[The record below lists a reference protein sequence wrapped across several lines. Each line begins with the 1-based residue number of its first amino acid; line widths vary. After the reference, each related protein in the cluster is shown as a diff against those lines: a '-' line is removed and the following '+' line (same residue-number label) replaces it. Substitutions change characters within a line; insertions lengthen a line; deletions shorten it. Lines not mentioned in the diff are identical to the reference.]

1 MTSNSA
7 RNTVSS
13 PLLKSLLIFPTAA
26 LLNSFSMTALLLV
39 FGLAGVSNVAA
50 DIGLVQS
57 ATLALFYAFSANAR
71 NLILGDTSG
80 STAPRLLWARILL
93 IAPLSLV
100 AYFLSVELAAVPA
113 ALAVILIIRRICEWI
128 GEIGLA
134 EHERNGQTKFAMHSS
149 MLECLMFLLAVLLPL
164 FFHWN
169 LAASAAPWAL
179 VPLVAVRGTKLA
191 LLGSLNL
198 ANFRSF
204 IPHLGSTAIIGT
216 STYVLRISIA
226 LLVGKAVAGDL
237 FTAFAL
243 GGLIPTIY
251 GQALAPTL
259 ARQSGKSGLSWQL
272 LSISAGMLL
281 ASLSLTIWV
290 LSQPRCL
297 AEWGRTPA
305 FWLATSAS
313 IGGGAFM
320 ILALALRTQLIQK
333 SKNNHIILGPD
344 MMANILISI
353 SVPFIYFIMGPN
365 SFAWLYVLSSLL
377 NLGFIIGVGRTD
389 KVSRGSITTALWG
402 IAFLLIMPL
411 FFQIDGGLFRDS
423 AFVFDSE
430 KRLLRLPIPISVL
443 GLFGGIALLGNYV
456 SALRALTTIFFTALF
471 FIASSLLSGRGN
483 HDFEG
488 AKLILLAQF
497 LLPMFGL
504 VLGQMYGGTLG
515 VPIFEKAAFFT
526 LMLLIPGQLV
536 AAWIEKHTVLIPQFF
551 FFSIY
556 QHLQYVPGIVV
567 ALTFIVVSAF
577 SGVTR
582 KGNLALYL
590 LVVFLGIYMIA
601 SHSFLAI
608 ASLVIGLI
616 ILRFFQHNPTS
627 NWIKPFFAFSVM
639 LLAMFA
645 YGAIEKIGWENRGTH
660 KGPTMSPIQNQI
672 LTEKYK
678 YRTEHSKDSAIP
690 VSLSARLEEWCYHT
704 RGATKSMWVFVFGQ
718 DSPPDRKIHASAHN
732 YWLDM
737 LYNFGALSL
746 TPLLVLLLWTLRVLW
761 KWRSIVIESPLLLGL
776 AMATVYLVL
785 IENMFK
791 VGMRQPYPGIIT
803 FFIWGLLIARIE
815 GLAIKKSMASIR
827 HESSDF

>member
-1 MTSNSA
+1 MCSKPSN
-7 RNTVSS
+7 T
-13 PLLKSLLIFPTAA
+13 LLKSLVIFPTAA
-26 LLNSFSMTALLLV
+26 LLNSFSITLLLLV
-39 FGLAGVSNVAA
+39 FGLAGLSSIAA

-80 STAPRLLWARILL
+80 STAPRLLWVRILL
-93 IAPLSLV
+93 IVPLSLV

-134 EHERNGQTKFAMHSS
+134 EHERMGQTKFAMHSS
-149 MLECLMFLLAVLLPL
+149 MLECLMFLLAVVLPL

-191 LLGSLNL
+191 LPAGLNL
-198 ANFRSF
+198 TSFRSF
-204 IPHLGSTAIIGT
+204 LPHLGSTTIIGT
-216 STYVLRISIA
+216 STYIFRLSIS

-237 FTAFAL
+237 FTAFAV

-259 ARQSGKSGLSWQL
+259 ARRSGKSGLSWQL

-305 FWLATSAS
+305 FWLATSVS

-320 ILALALRTQLIQK
+320 ILALALRTQLIQIP
-333 SKNNHIILGPD
+333 KNNQIIVGPD

-353 SVPFIYFIMGPN
+353 SVPYIYFIMGPS
-365 SFAWLYVLSSLL
+365 SFAWLFVLSSLL

-389 KVSRGSITTALWG
+389 KESRGTTTTALWG
-402 IAFLLIMPL
+402 IAFLLLMPV
-411 FFQIDGGLFRDS
+411 FFQIDGGLFTDP
-423 AFVFDSE
+423 AFVFDSQ
-430 KRLLRLPIPISVL
+430 KQLLHVPIPISVI
-443 GLFGGIALLGNYV
+443 GLFGGIALLANYV
-456 SALRALTTIFFTALF
+456 SALRALAAIFFTVLF
-471 FIASSLLSGRGN
+471 FIVSSILSAQGK
-483 HDFEG
+483 HDLEG

-497 LLPMFGL
+497 LFPMFGL
-504 VLGQMYGGTLG
+504 VLGQMYDGALR
-515 VPIFEKAAFFT
+515 VAIFEKAAFFT

-556 QHLQYVPGIVV
+556 QHLQYVPSIVV
-567 ALTFIVVSAF
+567 ALTFIVVGFFFQA
-577 SGVTR
+577 TR
-582 KGNLALYL
+582 KGDLALDL
-590 LVVFLGIYMIA
+590 LVVLSGIYMIA

-608 ASLVIGLI
+608 ASLPIGLI
-616 ILRFFQHNPTS
+616 MLRLLQHNQTK
-627 NWIKPFFAFSVM
+627 NWIKSFLAIGVM
-639 LLAMFA
+639 LLVMFA
-645 YGAIEKIGWENRGTH
+645 YSAIEQIAWENRGKH
-660 KGPTMSPIQNQI
+660 KGFTVSPIQNQG
-672 LTEKYK
+672 LVEKYK
-678 YRTEHSKDSAIP
+678 WRREQQKGSAIP
-690 VSLSARLEEWCYHT
+690 VSVSDRLEEWRYHT
-704 RGATKSMWVFVFGQ
+704 KSATKSIRAFVFGQ
-718 DSPPDRKIHASAHN
+718 DSSSDRKIHPSAHN
-732 YWLDM
+732 YWLDL

-746 TPLLVLLLWTLRVLW
+746 IPLFVLLLWTSSVLW
-761 KWRSIVIESPLLLGL
+761 KWRSIVMKSSPLFGL
-776 AMATVYLVL
+776 AMATGYLVL

-803 FFIWGLLIARIE
+803 FFIWGLLISRLE
-815 GLAIKKSMASIR
+815 SLASEKGTDSIR
-827 HESSDF
+827 HESSDL

>member
-13 PLLKSLLIFPTAA
+13 HLLKSLLIFPTAA

-93 IAPLSLV
+93 IVPLSLV

-134 EHERNGQTKFAMHSS
+134 EHERMGQTKFAMHSS

-164 FFHWN
+164 FSRWN

-198 ANFRSF
+198 ANFRSYLT
-204 IPHLGSTAIIGT
+204 HLGSTAIIGT
-216 STYVLRISIA
+216 STYVLRISIT

-272 LSISAGMLL
+272 LSVSAGLLL
-281 ASLSLTIWV
+281 ASLGLTIWV

-297 AEWGRTPA
+297 AEWGKTPA

-377 NLGFIIGVGRTD
+377 NLGFIFGVGRAD
-389 KVSRGSITTALWG
+389 KMSRGAIATALWG
-402 IAFLLIMPL
+402 IAILLLIPL

-443 GLFGGIALLGNYV
+443 GLFGGIALLANYV
-456 SALRALTTIFFTALF
+456 SALRALNTIFFTALF
-471 FIASSLLSGRGN
+471 FIVSSLLSAQGN
-483 HDFEG
+483 HDLES
-488 AKLILLAQF
+488 AKFILLAQF

-504 VLGQMYGGTLG
+504 VLGQMYGGALR
-515 VPIFEKAAFFT
+515 VAIFEKAAFFT

-536 AAWIEKHTVLIPQFF
+536 AAWIGKHTVLIPQFF

-590 LVVFLGIYMIA
+590 LVVLLGIYMIA

-645 YGAIEKIGWENRGTH
+645 YGTIETIGWENRDTH

-690 VSLSARLEEWCYHT
+690 ESLNARLEDWCYYT
-704 RGATKSMWVFVFGQ
+704 KGATKSMWVFVFGQ
-718 DSPPDRKIHASAHN
+718 DSLPDRKIHPSAHN
-732 YWLDM
+732 YWLDL
-737 LYNFGALSL
+737 LYNFGAISL
-746 TPLLVLLLWTLRVLW
+746 IPLFVLLLWTLSVLW
-761 KWRSIVIESPLLLGL
+761 KWRSIIMKSPLLLGL
-776 AMATVYLVL
+776 VMATVYLVL
-785 IENMFK
+785 IENMLK

-815 GLAIKKSMASIR
+815 SLASEKRTASIR